1 MECMAVRR
9 YPILLAFCLTACV
22 VRPAPVEVAQAPSPA
37 PVPTPVP
44 MPLPPGASPGMN
56 VPFPLVDG
64 SFPTPNRNL
73 SPAGALW
80 HLRGGLNVAALACRG
95 PGEAATIARYNA
107 LLASRKSAL
116 AAAQKAYEAEY
127 RGAAG
132 AEWQARWDSAMTRL
146 YNHFSQTPPR
156 EGFCAASEAL
166 LVELETVPAE
176 ELPAFARA
184 RLADLDR
191 PFTGFYAA
199 YHAWRTQSPPVALAH
214 APRIEVDPKV
224 LRQP

>member
-1 MECMAVRR
+1 MRR
-9 YPILLAFCLTACV
+9 CSTLLALCLTACA

-37 PVPTPVP
+37 PTPTPVP
-44 MPLPPGASPGMN
+44 VPLPPGASVGMN

-107 LLASRKSAL
+107 LLASRKEAL
-116 AAAQKAYEAEY
+116 AKAQKAYEAEY
-127 RGAAG
+127 RAVAG
-132 AEWQARWDSAMTRL
+132 AEWQTRWDSAMTRL
-146 YNHFSQTPPR
+146 YNYFSQTPPR

-166 LVELETVPAE
+166 LVELEAVPAA
-176 ELPAFARA
+176 ELPAFAHA

-199 YHAWRTQSPPVALAH
+199 YHAWRTQRPPVALAR
-214 APRIEVDPKV
+214 APRIEVDPQV
-224 LRQP
+224 LRRP